1 MNSGLTF
8 ILFSNTVLLLLLL
21 SQNSSEVREGNAVYN
36 LEVNYIL
43 ILKLKIYFDMMNIQL
58 INRALGEQFYISN
71 INLFFFNA

>member
-8 ILFSNTVLLLLLL
+8 ILFSNTVLLFLLL

-43 ILKLKIYFDMMNIQL
+43 ILKLKNI
-58 INRALGEQFYISN
+58 F
-71 INLFFFNA
+71 

>member
-8 ILFSNTVLLLLLL
+8 ILFSNTVLLLL

-43 ILKLKIYFDMMNIQL
+43 ILKLKNI
-58 INRALGEQFYISN
+58 F
-71 INLFFFNA
+71 

>member
-8 ILFSNTVLLLLLL
+8 ILFSNTVLLLL

-43 ILKLKIYFDMMNIQL
+43 ILKLRNIFWYD
-58 INRALGEQFYISN
+58 EYSTYK
-71 INLFFFNA
+71 